1 METLKEKLKV
11 RKSLITDLEEAYD
24 EALKN
29 EEFKKFV
36 SKIKLKRNI
45 LIKYTSSLEE
55 SFKEYNNCQ
64 NCKNILECQNKLKGY
79 AFLPRI
85 KNEALEFAYK
95 PCKYKIALDKKNK
108 FYENTLVFNEPLEI
122 KEASLKKI
130 YKTDKNRYKV
140 IIWLTDFIQRYKQ
153 DKNQKGL
160 YLHGNFGS
168 GKTYLISATFNELAK
183 EGIKTAVIFWP
194 EYLHYLKTLFN
205 TNEFASK
212 FNEVKKAPL
221 LLIDDLGAENNTPWA
236 RDEILCSLLQ
246 YRMDEK
252 LPTFFTSNL
261 DLTALEK
268 HLATTSFGIEEV
280 KAGRIIARIKQ
291 LTETEEM
298 VSKNLRK

>member
-64 NCKNILECQNKLKGY
+64 NCPGLLACQNKLPGY
-79 AFLPRI
+79 AFLPKIRD
-85 KNEALEFAYK
+85 EALEFSYK
-95 PCKYKIALDKKNK
+95 PCKYKLAFDKKNK
-108 FYENTLVFNEPLEI
+108 FWENVLIYHEPVEI
-122 KEASLKKI
+122 KEASFKKI
-130 YKTDKNRYKV
+130 YKTDKKRYKV
-140 IIWLTDFIQRYKQ
+140 IIWLTDFIERYRQ
-153 DKNQKGL
+153 DKKQKGL
-160 YLHGNFGS
+160 YLYGNFGC

-183 EGIKTAVIFWP
+183 ENVKSAVIFWP
-194 EYLHYLKTLFN
+194 EYLNYLKSLFN
-205 TNEFASK
+205 TNEFGSK
-212 FNEVKKAPL
+212 FNEIKKVPL
-221 LLIDDLGAENNTPWA
+221 LLIDDLGAENNTAWA

-252 LPTFFTSNL
+252 LPTFITSNL
-261 DLTALEK
+261 DLEALEK
-268 HLATTSFGIEEV
+268 HFASTSFGIEEI
-280 KAGRIIARIKQ
+280 KARRIMARIKQ

-298 VSKNLRK
+298 ISKNLRK